1 VILQIVGVINAA
13 LVFVLLLVFLWVV
26 FDEEGIEK
34 WLKKGKHDENA
45 K

>member
-1 VILQIVGVINAA
+1 MGVLNTILT
-13 LVFVLLLVFLWVV
+13 FVLLLVFLWVV

-34 WLKKGKHDENA
+34 WLKKGRHDENA